1 MPAQTNQTKQVQC
14 ESTKCCK
21 GLYIGTSSVV
31 TSYIYSQVRQFIT
44 LGPASSGA
52 TFYIHSSTPCEQTL
66 ICVQFSFKIWQMN
79 PSLITFQIPSPSHP
93 FSSSAALQLSPPP
106 QASVAPE
113 SAALSLPASVWRPR
127 AAELSPIFSLPLD
140 GSVLSLLWFFR
151 EDRDV

>member
-1 MPAQTNQTKQVQC
+1 M
-14 ESTKCCK
+14 
-21 GLYIGTSSVV
+21 
-31 TSYIYSQVRQFIT
+31 RQFIT

-140 GSVLSLLWFFR
+140 GSVLSLL
-151 EDRDV
+151 